1 MQALAPLRAEA
12 GIDIRLP
19 TPESM
24 PDPLLALEAITAGYR
39 AAGQPDKTILPDVT
53 IMVRGGSRIG
63 ILGVNGAGKSTMVK
77 TLAGEQEQQVG
88 KRRASQVLP
97 TGYLAQQQ
105 IQTMV

>member
-24 PDPLLALEAITAGYR
+24 PDPLLALEALTAGYR

-53 IMVRGGSRIG
+53 LMVRGGSRIG
-63 ILGVNGAGKSTMVK
+63 ILGENGAGKRPLVT
-77 TLAGEQEQQVG
+77 TLAGEQEPLAGQG
-88 KRRASQVLP
+88 RASKGLNI
-97 TGYLAQQQ
+97 GYFAQQKL
-105 IQTMV
+105 